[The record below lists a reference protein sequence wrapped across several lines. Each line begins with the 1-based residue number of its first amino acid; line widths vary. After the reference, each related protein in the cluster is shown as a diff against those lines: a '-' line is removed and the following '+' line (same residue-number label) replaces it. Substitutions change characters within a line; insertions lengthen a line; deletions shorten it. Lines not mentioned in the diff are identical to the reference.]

1 MNYKALKIN
10 NFIQDGYK
18 IIPIRK
24 KDLES
29 IRIWRNAQMDVLR
42 QKKELSSDDQKQY
55 FKSSI
60 IPLFEL
66 ENPGQI
72 LFSFFKDS
80 DLIGY
85 GGLVHIS
92 WVDKRAEMSFLVD
105 NRRSENND
113 QYSKDLHGFIKL
125 MKKLCFT
132 EMKFNRLFTET
143 YEFRTF
149 HIKILE
155 LSGLV
160 REGRMRQHIYEKNK
174 FHDSIIHSILKQK
187 SDEK

>member
-1 MNYKALKIN
+1 
-10 NFIQDGYK
+10 
-18 IIPIRK
+18 
-24 KDLES
+24 
-29 IRIWRNAQMDVLR
+29 MDVLR

-66 ENPGQI
+66 ENTRQI

-85 GGLVHIS
+85 GGLVNIS

-105 NRRSENND
+105 NSRSENND
-113 QYSKDLHGFIKL
+113 QYGKDLHSFINL
-125 MKKLCFT
+125 MKNLCFT

-160 REGRMRQHIYEKNK
+160 REGRMRQHIYQKNK
-174 FHDSIIHSILKQK
+174 FHDSIIHSILKEK
-187 SDEK
+187 YDEK